1 VISDAT
7 ATVPLTTP
15 DLWLTGLERGVMLA
29 GLAVAL
35 GGLAGRGLARQ
46 YKGIRP
52 GPLPAAWALRGALVG
67 AAASAALVVTAVV
80 GPGLAAEL
88 ARPAAP
94 GLASSGGTALIAA
107 ADLVLFLLA
116 ATLVRMRQS
125 GRAAVLLC
133 GVVAAEGIRSHPE
146 AHVPV
151 AGALVTYCHLLPA
164 LLWAGMLCYAIRVA
178 IAWRADSVATHG
190 IMRLYATAATWL
202 FAIVVVTGIISA
214 LVLVPVGSLLTTTY
228 GLFLIAKATVVCVA
242 AGLAMAGRAWL
253 RRQPVTG
260 ARLARATQLELVAL
274 ATVIAMTGILTVL
287 TPPTH

>member
-52 GPLPAAWALRGALVG
+52 GPLPAPWALRGALVG

-80 GPGLAAEL
+80 GPGLAAQL
-88 ARPAAP
+88 ARPSAP
-94 GLASSGGTALIAA
+94 GLSSGGTALIAA
-107 ADLVLFLLA
+107 ADLVLFVLA
-116 ATLVRMRQS
+116 AALLRLRLS

-164 LLWAGMLCYAIRVA
+164 LLWAGMLCYAIRTA

-190 IMRLYATAATWL
+190 IMRLYATAAAWL

-228 GLFLIAKATVVCVA
+228 GLFLIAKAAVVGAA

-260 ARLARATQLELVAL
+260 ARLARATQVEVVAL
-274 ATVIAMTGILTVL
+274 ATVIAITGILTVV